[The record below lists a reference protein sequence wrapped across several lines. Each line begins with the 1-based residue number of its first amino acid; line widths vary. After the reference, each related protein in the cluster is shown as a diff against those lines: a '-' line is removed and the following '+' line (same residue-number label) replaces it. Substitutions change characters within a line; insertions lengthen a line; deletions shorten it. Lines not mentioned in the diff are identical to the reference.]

1 MRQRAAS
8 LLPCCPVNRDITKDK
23 IVNFKNLPFAAALLL
38 CAAGAVAADNDFR
51 IGVANIAVHSKSDNL
66 TSNGPA
72 FLTPQPAGVTVENAT
87 TLLLGYT
94 RHLNANWDFD
104 VLLGVPPT
112 HSVKGTGTLAPF
124 GEIARIKQAGPTA
137 MINYNFGAP
146 TSVFRPY
153 VGLGVNFTHFYNAT
167 STASGNIATGGP
179 TKISL
184 TNSVGL
190 AGQVGGVYKL
200 NEMWSLNG
208 SIAAAKVLTDLTS
221 TTGSIE
227 RKTTLDLRPVVY
239 SLAVGYAF

>member
-1 MRQRAAS
+1 MNIKKTAFVIAI
-8 LLPCCPVNRDITKDK
+8 LLG
-23 IVNFKNLPFAAALLL
+23 AAAVAH
-38 CAAGAVAADNDFR
+38 AAENNFR
-51 IGVANIAVHSKSDNL
+51 IGVANITVHSKSDNL
-66 TSNGPA
+66 SSNGPA

-104 VLLGVPPT
+104 LLLGVPPT
-112 HSVKGTGTLAPF
+112 YSIKGTGTLAPF

-146 TSVFRPY
+146 GNVFRPF

-167 STASGNIATGGP
+167 SSASGNIASGGP
-179 TKISL
+179 TRIEL
-184 TNSVGL
+184 TNSFG
-190 AGQVGGVYKL
+190 AAAQIGAVYRI
-200 NEMWSLNG
+200 NEMWSLNA
-208 SIAAAKVLTDLTS
+208 SVAAAKVSTDLTS